1 MFRRLRNFVILGLA
15 CAIDVVSDNA
25 AWSNA
30 LIIAGGASISAGAYW
45 IYPPAGLITA
55 GLVAIAVAVLM
66 NGTEPQDLD

>member
-45 IYPPAGLITA
+45 IYRPLGPIVAGVAAI
-55 GLVAIAVAVLM
+55 AIAVLM
-66 NGTEPQDLD
+66 HADPPEYE